1 MAKQYIGIDIG
12 GTSIKLG
19 IVTDRGEVTVRKET
33 IYTDEGDNRT
43 VMQAIIDS
51 ISELLVENSLNADDV
66 AGIGISAAGCINSV
80 TGSVAENGGNVPG
93 WSRTAVCSVLTK
105 EFGIPSTLA
114 NDANCAVLGE
124 YWAGA
129 AMGYTDVVGVTLGT
143 GVGGGIITG
152 GRLLEG
158 AHGYAGELGHFPTHA
173 GGEHC
178 ICGIDGC
185 FERYASTSALI
196 RTAVSED
203 PDLRTGRILFSAA
216 QEGDRHALDLLDRW
230 IEEIAYGIAGL
241 VHVFDPQL
249 ILIGGGVSAQEEL
262 LVKPLRERVLSKV
275 MPDFA
280 ADLEFRPAALGN
292 DAGMI
297 GAVYY
302 LMSRENT
309 MHRAQQ

>member
-1 MAKQYIGIDIG
+1 MAKEYIGVDIG

-19 IVTDRGEVTVRKET
+19 IVSERGEVEARKET
-33 IYTDEGDNRT
+33 VYTADGDNRT
-43 VMQAIIDS
+43 AMQAIKDS
-51 ISELLVENSLNADDV
+51 IKELLEEQGVRIKAVS
-66 AGIGISAAGCINSV
+66 GIGVSAAGCINSV
-80 TGSVAENGGNVPG
+80 TGSVARNGGNIPG
-93 WSRTAVCSVLTK
+93 WSRTNVCSELND
-105 EFGIPSTLA
+105 EFDVPVTLA

-124 YWAGA
+124 LWTGA

-143 GVGGGIITG
+143 GVGGGIVTG

-178 ICGIDGC
+178 ICGLDGC

-196 RTAVSED
+196 RTAVAED
-203 PDLRTGRILFSAA
+203 PDLVNGLVLFSAA
-216 QEGDRHALDLLDRW
+216 EAGDRHALDLLDRW
-230 IEEIAYGIAGL
+230 MDEVAYGIAGL

-249 ILIGGGVSAQEEL
+249 ILIGGGVSRQEKL
-262 LVKPLRERVLSKV
+262 LVKPLKKKVLGMV

-280 ADLEFRPAALGN
+280 DDLEFRPASLGN
-292 DAGMI
+292 DAGLI

-302 LMSRENT
+302 LMSKENT
-309 MHRAQQ
+309 MHRKK

>member
-1 MAKQYIGIDIG
+1 MAKKYIGVDVG

-19 IVTDRGEVTVRKET
+19 IVDDRGEVLIKKES
-33 IYTDEGDNRT
+33 IYTDEGDGRT
-43 VMQAIIDS
+43 AIQAIKDS
-51 ISELLVENSLNADDV
+51 IRELIEEQDLSGSDIS
-66 AGIGISAAGCINSV
+66 GIGVSAAGCINSV
-80 TGSVAENGGNVPG
+80 EGCVAKNGGNIPG
-93 WSRTAVCSVLTK
+93 WSRTEVCKELAD
-105 EFGIPSTLA
+105 EFGFFTTLA

-124 YWAGA
+124 LWAGA

-173 GGEHC
+173 GGDHC
-178 ICGIDGC
+178 ICGLDGC

-196 RTAVSED
+196 RTAVAED
-203 PDLRTGRILFSAA
+203 PDLKSGRVLFSAA
-216 QEGDRHALDLLDRW
+216 EAGDRHALDLLDRW
-230 IEEIAYGIAGL
+230 IGEIAYGIAGL
-241 VHVFDPQL
+241 IHVFDPQL
-249 ILIGGGVSAQEEL
+249 VLIGGGVSAQDRL
-262 LVKPLRERVLSKV
+262 LIQPLKEKVLSMI

-280 ADLEFRPAALGN
+280 DDLEFRPAALGN
-292 DAGMI
+292 DAGLI

-309 MHRAQQ
+309 ARRQH